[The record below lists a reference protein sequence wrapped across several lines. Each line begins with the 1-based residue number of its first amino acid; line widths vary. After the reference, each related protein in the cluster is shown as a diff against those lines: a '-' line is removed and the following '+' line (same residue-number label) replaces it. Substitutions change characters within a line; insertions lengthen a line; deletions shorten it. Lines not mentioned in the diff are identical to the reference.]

1 MNIKIDKTLVVLV
14 IFTIAVF
21 IAGIKLAINNPNEPT
36 LVFAGVY
43 LIISAAINTVFTL
56 MYFKNLNS

>member
-1 MNIKIDKTLVVLV
+1 MKIKIDKISVALV
-14 IFTIAVF
+14 IFTISLF
-21 IAGIKLAINNPNEPT
+21 IVGIKLAIDNPNEPT
-36 LVFAGVY
+36 LIFAGVY

>member
-1 MNIKIDKTLVVLV
+1 MVLV

-36 LVFAGVY
+36 LLFAGVY